1 MKIDAGIIQDLYH
14 YSLSM
19 QGDSNSAFPCETLCE
34 RLAASNNCR
43 RKLEQLDPKYWQ
55 EWDDVIPRTDRITS
69 VDDLV
74 HCGQAVQSK
83 VEQLAKKHGVD
94 PRSGESF
101 NA

>member
-1 MKIDAGIIQDLYH
+1 MKIDAAVIQDLYH
-14 YSLSM
+14 YALAM
-19 QGDSNSAFPCETLCE
+19 QGNSDSAFPCETLLE
-34 RLAASNNCR
+34 RLDASR
-43 RKLEQLDPKYWQ
+43 SVQRTLERLDPEDWQ
-55 EWDDVIPRTDRITS
+55 EWDDVIPRTDRLTS

-83 VEQLAKKHGVD
+83 VEQWAKKHGVD